1 MRGARAWRGGCGVG
15 RGRSAERLWLARWRW
30 QAPLKEAFGE
40 GGIDAAMRYDN
51 GRGIIVKD
59 NPEPLYG
66 SIYLPRKFKIGVTVP
81 GDNSMD
87 LYINDIGTFCSG

>member
-1 MRGARAWRGGCGVG
+1 M
-15 RGRSAERLWLARWRW
+15 
-30 QAPLKEAFGE
+30 
-40 GGIDAAMRYDN
+40 
-51 GRGIIVKD
+51 KD